1 MEVLTIVAIIA
12 IIAAIAVPNIMSAN
26 IKGKVKAVRADM
38 ASIAIALENF
48 KMDYGT
54 YPIEP
59 ESSGEYGSYGPDEIG
74 EKDGIFGSYNYAE
87 ERYYEVVGLGKLVF
101 PFDGSEPTY
110 LHRVSGDIFNSGG
123 IEEWAT
129 SEGGGQGKGKHN
141 RHYCYFTGV
150 MDSSCEEGRR
160 NSEPGD
166 TKADYWALV
175 SYGPDEDRDVDSY
188 LEAWKAVDPNAPGYD
203 PSKAYNPE
211 NGIISDGDIIMVG
224 P

>member
-12 IIAAIAVPNIMSAN
+12 IIAAIAVPNIISAN

-38 ASIAIALENF
+38 ASIAIALENY

-54 YPIEP
+54 YPIQPFKSE
-59 ESSGEYGSYGPDEIG
+59 GYDPDEIG
-74 EKDGIFGSYNYAE
+74 EKDKIFGFCDEDESNCA
-87 ERYYEVVGLGKLVF
+87 EVVGLGKLVF

-110 LHRVSGDIFNSGG
+110 LHRVPGDIFNSGG

-150 MDSSCEEGRR
+150 MDSSCEEGRCD
-160 NSEPGD
+160 SEPGD

-211 NGIISDGDIIMVG
+211 NGIISDGDIIMIG